1 VFFLKLPTVLEE
13 RLMHFRTAAIIALLV
28 SHAGSTFAQG
38 YPSRPVRVI
47 VPFPPGQ
54 TTDVSARIVADKLS
68 QSLGQPFVI
77 VNQPGAGG
85 QIGTQA
91 VVNAAPDGYTLLG
104 AGSGPVTVL
113 PALQK
118 VPYDSLTQLA
128 PISLTS
134 FVAFALVA
142 HPSFPARSTV
152 EFITLI
158 RTNPEKHT
166 YSSSGT
172 GTTAHLTTE
181 YFNALAGLKARYVPF
196 NGSTASLN
204 AILGQQIDYTFEG
217 IPAVIN
223 FTKSARLKT
232 FGVSSLSRL
241 TAMPDVQTIS
251 ESGDPSVTSFE
262 MIAWLG
268 YLGPAGLPP
277 AIAEQLSAEITKALK
292 SPEVAE
298 RYKGLGMETL
308 WSTPAEM
315 LATMQR
321 DKERYG
327 AIAKRANIK
336 LD

>member
-1 VFFLKLPTVLEE
+1 M
-13 RLMHFRTAAIIALLV
+13 RFRIAMLV
-28 SHAGSTFAQG
+28 SLLACYAGAAFAQG

-54 TTDVSARIVADKLS
+54 STDVSARIVADRLS
-68 QSLGQPFVI
+68 QALGQPFVI

-91 VVNAAPDGYTLLG
+91 VVAAAPDGYTLLG

-128 PISLTS
+128 PVSLTS
-134 FVAFALVA
+134 FVAFALVT
-142 HPSFPARSTV
+142 HPSFPARTS
-152 EFITLI
+152 EELI
-158 RTNPEKHT
+158 ALVRASPDKYT

-172 GTTAHLTTE
+172 GTTAHLTNE
-181 YFNALAGLKARYVPF
+181 YFNALAGLKARYIPF

-204 AILGQQIDYTFEG
+204 AILGEQVDFTFEG

-232 FGVSSLSRL
+232 FGVSSGSRL
-241 TAMPDVQTIS
+241 SVMPDVPTIA
-251 ESGDPSVTSFE
+251 ESGGASVAGFE

-268 YLGPAGLPP
+268 YLGPVGLPP

-292 SPEVAE
+292 TPEMAE
-298 RYKGLGMETL
+298 RFRNLGMEPL

-315 LATMQR
+315 MATMQR
-321 DKERYG
+321 DRERYR